1 MTVRSEGIYCL
12 PVSYSRGHVISTCS
26 GTRLLDG
33 GQRSRAEGGTF
44 LSGTVPD
51 NAMPLTGADLQR
63 AVEGRNRRL
72 GKDSDPPH
80 LPLSLS
86 TVTPKQR
93 TKQMHQDTKSP
104 PPATQT
110 TTLPRS
116 LQLWPGPGR
125 IQTLEK
131 LRLSSIPLPPGF
143 PSHLPFS
150 DILV

>member
-1 MTVRSEGIYCL
+1 MSFRRVREPDYWTAGSGPGLRVGLFSQVRYRTMQCRWLALTSSGLWREGI
-12 PVSYSRGHVISTCS
+12 
-26 GTRLLDG
+26 
-33 GQRSRAEGGTF
+33 EG
-44 LSGTVPD
+44 LEKTV
-51 NAMPLTGADLQR
+51 
-63 AVEGRNRRL
+63 
-72 GKDSDPPH
+72 SDPPR

-131 LRLSSIPLPPGF
+131 LRLSSIPLPSGF